1 MARPKNETKQISRN
15 DLPTA
20 EEYKQPSFKH
30 IPGMQEYF
38 EPKYQCPECDGIMC
52 KNTMYVLASF
62 PPQYIYK
69 CNKCGRVEYLR
80 Y

>member
-1 MARPKNETKQISRN
+1 MSRTKSETKQIDRE
-15 DLPTA
+15 DFPTA
-20 EEYKQPSFKH
+20 EEYKQPSCKH

-52 KNTMYVLASF
+52 KNAMMLLPSQ
-62 PPQYIYK
+62 PPQYMYK
-69 CNKCGRVEYLR
+69 CNKCGRIEYLR